1 MYLTLTL
8 SHAEVIY
15 ALFVILLVANVINY
29 GCGRYFIRGFAR
41 IAQLPQSQ
49 LMPVILM
56 LCVLGTFASRG
67 NPFDVMILLA
77 LGLLGFLLNLV
88 QIPSA
93 PLVIAYLV
101 APMAEE
107 NLRRAL
113 IIARGDWASALFG
126 SPLALG
132 LIASVIF
139 LAFVVVRFMRKTLQ
153 QQNEL
158 EPDTD

>member
-1 MYLTLTL
+1 MYLNAVPNP
-8 SHAEVIY
+8 SSI
-15 ALFVILLVANVINY
+15 
-29 GCGRYFIRGFAR
+29 
-41 IAQLPQSQ
+41 
-49 LMPVILM
+49 PV
-56 LCVLGTFASRG
+56 
-67 NPFDVMILLA
+67 P
-77 LGLLGFLLNLV
+77 V

-113 IIARGDWASALFG
+113 IIARGDWLSALLG

-139 LAFVVVRFMRKTLQ
+139 LAFVIVRFMRKTLQ
-153 QQNEL
+153 QQNEA
-158 EPDTD
+158 EPK